1 MKIASSDVYSKANYS
16 YQKELKSSGAGTSG
30 FFAGIVEKHV
40 EKEKADYQATGR
52 ITTEDGREIKVDV
65 DVAMARKNESETFT
79 AMS

>member
-40 EKEKADYQATGR
+40 EKDAEER
-52 ITTEDGREIKVDV
+52 
-65 DVAMARKNESETFT
+65 ARYIYCNVFT
-79 AMS
+79 NG

>member
-40 EKEKADYQATGR
+40 E
-52 ITTEDGREIKVDV
+52 
-65 DVAMARKNESETFT
+65 N
-79 AMS
+79 